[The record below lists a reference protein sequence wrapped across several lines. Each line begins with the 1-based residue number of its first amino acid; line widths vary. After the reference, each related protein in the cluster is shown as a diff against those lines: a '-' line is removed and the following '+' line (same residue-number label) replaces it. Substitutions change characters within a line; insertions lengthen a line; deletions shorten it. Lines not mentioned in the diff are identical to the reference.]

1 MDSQNQDATFKVQYT
16 PKEILDKTFK
26 TKVRGYDQDEV
37 DEFLDGIIRDYES
50 YTSELERLRGDNA
63 RLLTRVDEL
72 TKQLSVSKSV
82 AAATPQQPNTNA
94 TNYDILKRLSN
105 LERHVFGSKLSDGG
119 NPTPSEPTQTT
130 HFDQY

>member
-119 NPTPSEPTQTT
+119 SPTPSEPTQTT